1 MPGKETIS
9 IRQEKE
15 RAELM
20 RLSPFAAHSQKS
32 RGRKRK
38 EAECQTRT
46 IYERDVG
53 RIIYTREFRRLRH
66 KTQVFFNPRSDHV
79 CTRMEHVIYV
89 SYIARTIGSSL
100 RLNCDLI
107 EAIALGHDIGHA
119 PFGHSGEAEINAI
132 LKREQSDMVFQHEG
146 HSLRVLD
153 ILAERDGKA
162 GGLNLSF
169 EVRDGIASHC
179 GEKYL
184 EARLIPQA
192 MKSEEDMLK
201 GIKTHALPATLEGCV
216 VRIADRIAYLGRD
229 IEDAARAGLMDF
241 TDIPGDIK
249 KSLGKSN
256 GEIVNSLVTDIISE
270 SRGKNEISLSREK
283 AESMS
288 RLLQINSLQIYQ
300 ANKVRRYEFL
310 VRQIIDGLYQAYKT
324 ALEDPERLA
333 AAEDGVLQNFSRYI
347 AAHPEP
353 QATNQRK
360 IIDYIA
366 GMTDAFATE
375 SFNQLY
381 QI

>member
-1 MPGKETIS
+1 MPGKQTIC

-15 RAELM
+15 REEQK
-20 RLSPFAAHSQKS
+20 RLSPFAARSQES
-32 RGRKRK
+32 RGRKKK

-89 SYIARTIGSSL
+89 SYIARTIGGSL
-100 RLNCDLI
+100 KLNRDLI

-119 PFGHSGEAEINAI
+119 PFGHSGEAELNAI
-132 LKREQSDMVFQHEG
+132 LKREQSDLVFQHEA

-153 ILAERDGKA
+153 ILAERDGKPR
-162 GGLNLSF
+162 GLNLSF

-184 EARLIPQA
+184 ETRLVPQP
-192 MKSEEDMLK
+192 MKSEENMLQ
-201 GIKTHALPATLEGCV
+201 GIKTHAFPATLEGCV

-300 ANKVRRYEFL
+300 ADKVRRYEFL
-310 VRQIIDGLYQAYKT
+310 VRQIIDGLYQAYKA

-333 AAEDGVLQNFSRYI
+333 AAEDSVLQSFARYV